1 MCSMIRQQLSQK
13 LLQKLSPQQIQL
25 MKLLQIPT
33 VSLEQRIK
41 EELEANPAL
50 EEPDNYSDNESDSTS
65 DSPEEKATEAEKE
78 KEEDYELDDYLN
90 DYIEDDPVS
99 YHSTESVSEQREKSL
114 PAVVANT
121 FHDYLE
127 QQLGMLN
134 LDSEIHRII
143 ASQIIGS
150 IDDAGYLRRDIPSL
164 IDDILFAFNIEVT
177 PKQVNEVLAMIQRFD
192 PPGVGARDLRETL
205 MIQLQQRLNITD
217 ETEEKELVTILKL
230 GLLILSKHFEAFS
243 KKHFSKLQ
251 RQLEISESQLKG
263 ALDEILKL
271 NPKPASGYTSQF
283 DTQTQTIIPD
293 FLVTNRDGMLDLT
306 MDVRNAPD
314 LRINDQYVDM
324 LKAYQTKRDNQNA
337 NKENKEAILFIKQK
351 IDSAK
356 WFIDAIKQRQHTLKQ
371 TMYAIMHFQK
381 EYFLTGDSSK
391 LKPMIL
397 RDIAE
402 ITDLD
407 ISTVSRVASSKF
419 VQTEFG
425 TKRLKDFFSESIV
438 NTEGEEVSTQE
449 VKSILGEIIGRENK
463 KKPLS
468 DEKLRQMLEDKGY
481 SIARRTVAKYREQ
494 LNIPVARLR
503 KEL

>member
-1 MCSMIRQQLSQK
+1 MIRQQLSQK

-33 VSLEQRIK
+33 ASLEQRIK

-50 EEPDNYSDNESDSTS
+50 EEPDSYSETTADNAQD
-65 DSPEEKATEAEKE
+65 EKE
-78 KEEDYELDDYLN
+78 PDNDKDSDDDYDLDDYLN
-90 DYIEDDPVS
+90 DYIEDDPIS
-99 YHSTESVSEQREKSL
+99 YHTSEAAGEQRDKNL

-121 FHDYLE
+121 FHDYLD

-134 LDSEIHRII
+134 LDSEVHRII
-143 ASQIIGS
+143 ANQIIGS
-150 IDDAGYLRRDIPSL
+150 IDDAGYLRREIPSL
-164 IDDILFAFNIEVT
+164 IDDILFAYNIEVT
-177 PKQVNEVLAMIQRFD
+177 PKQVQEVLSMIQRFD

-205 MIQLQQRLNITD
+205 VIQLQQRLRQAEETGD
-217 ETEEKELVTILKL
+217 EELVPVLKL
-230 GLLILSKHFEAFS
+230 GVLILTKHFEAFS
-243 KKHFSKLQ
+243 KKHFSRLQ
-251 RQLEISESQLKG
+251 RNLEIDEMMLKD

-293 FLVTNRDGMLDLT
+293 FIVTNRDGVLDLT

-324 LKAYQTKRDNQNA
+324 LRAYQVKKENNTVQ
-337 NKENKEAILFIKQK
+337 KENKEAILFIKQK

-356 WFIDAIKQRQHTLKQ
+356 WFIDAIKQRQNTLKQ
-371 TMYAIMHFQK
+371 TMYAIMQFQK
-381 EYFLTGDSSK
+381 EFFLTGDSTK

-402 ITDLD
+402 ITGLD

-438 NTEGEEVSTQE
+438 NTEGDEVSTQE
-449 VKSILGEIIGRENK
+449 VKSILGEIISGESKR
-463 KKPLS
+463 KPLS
-468 DEKLRQMLEDKGY
+468 DEKLRQMLEKKGY

>member
-1 MCSMIRQQLSQK
+1 MIRQQLSQK

-50 EEPDNYSDNESDSTS
+50 EEPDNYSETNAESTQD
-65 DSPEEKATEAEKE
+65 EKE
-78 KEEDYELDDYLN
+78 SEGDKDDNDDYDIDDYIS

-99 YHSTESVSEQREKSL
+99 YHSTEPASEQRDKSL

-121 FHDYLE
+121 FHDYLD

-134 LDSEIHRII
+134 LDSEVHRII
-143 ASQIIGS
+143 ANQIIGS
-150 IDDAGYLRRDIPSL
+150 IDDTGYLRREIPSL
-164 IDDILFAFNIEVT
+164 IDDILFAYNIEVS
-177 PKQVNEVLAMIQRFD
+177 PKQVNEVLTMIQRFD
-192 PPGVGARDLRETL
+192 PPGVAARDLRETL
-205 MIQLQQRLNITD
+205 MIQLQQRLRIAEEAGETD
-217 ETEEKELVTILKL
+217 LVTILKL
-230 GLLILSKHFEAFS
+230 GILILAKHFESFS
-243 KKHFSKLQ
+243 KKHFSRLQ
-251 RQLEISESQLKG
+251 RNLEIDETMLKG

-293 FLVTNRDGMLDLT
+293 FLVTNRDGILDLT

-324 LKAYQTKRDNQNA
+324 LRAYQHKKEQNTVQ
-337 NKENKEAILFIKQK
+337 KENKEAIIFIKQK

-356 WFIDAIKQRQHTLKQ
+356 WFIDAIKQRQNTLKQ
-371 TMYAIMHFQK
+371 TMYAIMQFQK
-381 EYFLTGDSSK
+381 EFFLTGDSTK

-402 ITDLD
+402 ITGLD

-438 NTEGEEVSTQE
+438 NTEGDEVSTQE
-449 VKSILGEIIGRENK
+449 VKSILGEIISGESKR
-463 KKPLS
+463 KPLS
-468 DEKLRQMLEDKGY
+468 DEKLRQMLEKKGY

>member
-1 MCSMIRQQLSQK
+1 MIRQQLSQK

-25 MKLLQIPT
+25 MKLLQVPG

-41 EELEANPAL
+41 EELEGNPAL
-50 EEPDNYSDNESDSTS
+50 EEHDTYESASDTPAEDKQ
-65 DSPEEKATEAEKE
+65 EEPEKE
-78 KEEDYELDDYLN
+78 KEEDYDLDEYLN
-90 DYIEDDPVS
+90 DYIEEDPIS
-99 YHSTESVSEQREKSL
+99 YHYSEPQGEQRDKSL

-127 QQLGMLN
+127 QQLGLLN

-143 ASQIIGS
+143 AQQIIGS
-150 IDDAGYLRRDIPSL
+150 IDDSGYMRREIPSL
-164 IDDILFAFNIEVT
+164 IDDILFAYNVEVT

-192 PPGVGARDLRETL
+192 PPGVGARDLKETL
-205 MIQLQQRLNITD
+205 IIQLQQRLQFAENNGD
-217 ETEEKELVTILKL
+217 HELIPSLKL
-230 GLLILSKHFEAFS
+230 GILILTKHFEAFS
-243 KKHFSKLQ
+243 KKHFLRLQ
-251 RQLEISESQLKG
+251 RQLEIDEDTLKG

-293 FLVTNRDGMLDLT
+293 FLVTNRDGVLELT

-314 LRINDQYVDM
+314 LRINDQYIDM
-324 LKAYQTKRDNQNA
+324 LRSYQAKKDKPNVQR
-337 NKENKEAILFIKQK
+337 ENKEAILFIKQK

-356 WFIDAIKQRQHTLKQ
+356 WFIDAIKQRQNTLKQ
-371 TMYAIMHFQK
+371 TMYAIMQFQK
-381 EYFLTGDSSK
+381 EFFLTGDSTK

-402 ITDLD
+402 ITGLD

-449 VKSILGEIIGRENK
+449 VKSILGEIISKEHKR
-463 KKPLS
+463 KPLS
-468 DEKLRQMLEDKGY
+468 DEKLRLMLEKKGY

>member
-1 MCSMIRQQLSQK
+1 MIRQQLSQK

-50 EEPDNYSDNESDSTS
+50 EEPDNYNDTSSDNTQDQKQ
-65 DSPEEKATEAEKE
+65 DEAEKD
-78 KEEDYELDDYLN
+78 KNEDYELEDYLN
-90 DYIEDDPVS
+90 EYIEEDPIS
-99 YHSTESVSEQREKSL
+99 YHVTESLSEQREKNL
-114 PAVVANT
+114 PAVVAST
-121 FHDYLE
+121 FHDYLD
-127 QQLGMLN
+127 QQLGLLN
-134 LDSEIHRII
+134 LDSEVHRII
-143 ASQIIGS
+143 AHQIIGS

-177 PKQVNEVLAMIQRFD
+177 TKQVMEVLAMVQRFD

-205 MIQLQQRLNITD
+205 MLQLQQRLNVAED
-217 ETEEKELVTILKL
+217 AGDSNLVQSLKL
-230 GLLILSKHFEAFS
+230 AQVILTKYFEAFS

-251 RQLEISESQLKG
+251 RQLEISEATLKS

-293 FLVTNRDGMLDLT
+293 FIVTNRDGVLDLT

-324 LKAYQTKRDNQNA
+324 LKAYQTKRDA
-337 NKENKEAILFIKQK
+337 HTVNKENKEAVIFIKQK

-371 TMYAIMHFQK
+371 TMYAIMQFQK
-381 EYFLTGDSSK
+381 EFFLTGDSTR
-391 LKPMIL
+391 LRPMIL

-402 ITDLD
+402 ITGLD

-438 NTEGEEVSTQE
+438 NTEGDEVSTQE
-449 VKSILGEIIGRENK
+449 VKSILAEIITGENK
-463 KKPLS
+463 RKPLS
-468 DEKLRQMLEDKGY
+468 DEKLRLMLEKKGY

>member
-1 MCSMIRQQLSQK
+1 MIRQQLSQK

-50 EEPDNYSDNESDSTS
+50 EEPDNYNESASEDAQ
-65 DSPEEKATEAEKE
+65 DEKGDTPEKE
-78 KEEDYELDDYLN
+78 KDEDYELDDYLN

-99 YHSTESVSEQREKSL
+99 YHTTESVSEQREKNL
-114 PAVVANT
+114 PAVVSST
-121 FHDYLE
+121 FHDYLD
-127 QQLGMLN
+127 QQLGLLN
-134 LDSEIHRII
+134 LDSEVHRII
-143 ASQIIGS
+143 AQQVIGS
-150 IDDAGYLRRDIPSL
+150 IDDTGYLRRDIPSL
-164 IDDILFAFNIEVT
+164 MDDILFAFNIEVT
-177 PKQVNEVLAMIQRFD
+177 SKQVIEVLAMIQRFD

-205 MIQLQQRLNITD
+205 MIQLQQRLNLAEAMD
-217 ETEEKELVTILKL
+217 EDQLVEILKL
-230 GLLILSKHFEAFS
+230 ALLILNKHFEAFS
-243 KKHFSKLQ
+243 KKHFSRLQ

-293 FLVTNRDGMLDLT
+293 FLVTNRDGELELT
-306 MDVRNAPD
+306 MDLRNAPD

-324 LKAYQTKRDNQNA
+324 LKSYQTKREA
-337 NKENKEAILFIKQK
+337 HTVNKENKEAIIFIKQK

-356 WFIDAIKQRQHTLKQ
+356 WFIDAIKQRQQTLKH
-371 TMYAIMHFQK
+371 TMYAIMQFQK
-381 EYFLTGDSSK
+381 EFFLTGDSTK
-391 LKPMIL
+391 LRPMIL

-402 ITDLD
+402 LTSLD

-438 NTEGEEVSTQE
+438 NVEGDEVSTQE
-449 VKSILGEIIGRENK
+449 VKSILGEIISGEHKR
-463 KKPLS
+463 KPLS
-468 DEKLRQMLEDKGY
+468 DEKLRQMLEHKGY

>member
-1 MCSMIRQQLSQK
+1 MIRQQFSQK

-33 VSLEQRIK
+33 SSLEQRIK

-50 EEPDNYSDNESDSTS
+50 EEPENYSETTGENDQ
-65 DSPEEKATEAEKE
+65 EEKESEAEKE
-78 KEEDYELDDYLN
+78 AEDDYDIDDYIS

-99 YHSTESVSEQREKSL
+99 YHTTESPTEQREKSL
-114 PAVVANT
+114 PAVVSNT

-127 QQLGMLN
+127 QQLGMLEI
-134 LDSEIHRII
+134 DSEVQRMI
-143 ASQIIGS
+143 AHQIVGS
-150 IDDAGYLRRDIPSL
+150 IDDTGYLRREISSL
-164 IDDILFAFNIEVT
+164 IDDILFAHNIEVT
-177 PKQVNEVLAMIQRFD
+177 PAQIESVLALIQRFD

-205 MIQLQQRLNITD
+205 IIQLKQRLRVAEKAE
-217 ETEEKELVTILKL
+217 ETALIPDLKL
-230 GLLILSKHFEAFS
+230 GLLILQKQFEAFS
-243 KKHFSKLQ
+243 KKHYTRLQ
-251 RQLEISESQLKG
+251 RNLEIEEEDLKA

-293 FLVTNRDGMLDLT
+293 FLTSNTDGILDLT

-324 LKAYQTKRDNQNA
+324 LKAYQIKKDNRTV

-356 WFIDAIKQRQHTLKQ
+356 WFIDAIKQRQNTLKQ
-371 TMYAIMHFQK
+371 TMYAIMQFQK
-381 EYFLTGDSSK
+381 EYFLTGDSTK

-397 RDIAE
+397 KDIAE
-402 ITDLD
+402 ITALD

-438 NTEGEEVSTQE
+438 NTEGDEVSTQE
-449 VKSILGEIIGRENK
+449 VKSILAEIIEGESKR
-463 KKPLS
+463 KPLS
-468 DEKLRQMLEDKGY
+468 DEKLRLMLETKGY

>member
-1 MCSMIRQQLSQK
+1 MIRQQLSQK

-217 ETEEKELVTILKL
+217 ETEDKELVTILKL

-293 FLVTNRDGMLDLT
+293 FLVTNRDGMLELT

-324 LKAYQTKRDNQNA
+324 LKAYQTKKVNHTS
-337 NKENKEAILFIKQK
+337 NKESKEAIIFIKQK

-371 TMYAIMHFQK
+371 TMYAIMQFQK
-381 EYFLTGDSSK
+381 EYFLTGDSTK

-463 KKPLS
+463 RKPLS

>member
-1 MCSMIRQQLSQK
+1 
-13 LLQKLSPQQIQL
+13 
-25 MKLLQIPT
+25 
-33 VSLEQRIK
+33 
-41 EELEANPAL
+41 
-50 EEPDNYSDNESDSTS
+50 
-65 DSPEEKATEAEKE
+65 
-78 KEEDYELDDYLN
+78 
-90 DYIEDDPVS
+90 
-99 YHSTESVSEQREKSL
+99 
-114 PAVVANT
+114 
-121 FHDYLE
+121 
-127 QQLGMLN
+127 
-134 LDSEIHRII
+134 
-143 ASQIIGS
+143 
-150 IDDAGYLRRDIPSL
+150 
-164 IDDILFAFNIEVT
+164 
-177 PKQVNEVLAMIQRFD
+177 
-192 PPGVGARDLRETL
+192 
-205 MIQLQQRLNITD
+205 MIQLQQKMNVAEDSGDDGLIQT
-217 ETEEKELVTILKL
+217 LKL
-230 GLLILSKHFEAFS
+230 AQVILTKYFEAFS
-243 KKHFSKLQ
+243 KKHFSRLQ

-293 FLVTNRDGMLDLT
+293 FMVTNRDGVLDLT

-324 LKAYQTKRDNQNA
+324 LKAYQVKKDAQTV
-337 NKENKEAILFIKQK
+337 NKENKEAIIFIKQK

-371 TMYAIMHFQK
+371 TMYAIMQFQK
-381 EYFLTGDSSK
+381 EFFLTGDSTK

-402 ITDLD
+402 LTSLD

-438 NTEGEEVSTQE
+438 NTEGDEVSTQE
-449 VKSILGEIIGRENK
+449 VKSILGEIISGEHKR
-463 KKPLS
+463 KPLS
-468 DEKLRQMLEDKGY
+468 DEKLRQMLEQKGY

>member
-1 MCSMIRQQLSQK
+1 MIRQQLSQK

-25 MKLLQIPT
+25 MKLLQVPG

-41 EELEANPAL
+41 EELEGNPAL
-50 EEPDNYSDNESDSTS
+50 EEHDTYES
-65 DSPEEKATEAEKE
+65 ATETSSEDKQEEPEKE
-78 KEEDYELDDYLN
+78 KEEDYDLDDYLN

-99 YHSTESVSEQREKSL
+99 YHYSEPAGEQRDKSL

-127 QQLGMLN
+127 QQLGLLN

-143 ASQIIGS
+143 AQQIIGS
-150 IDDAGYLRRDIPSL
+150 IDDSGYMRRDIPSL
-164 IDDILFAFNIEVT
+164 IDDILFAYNVEVT
-177 PKQVNEVLAMIQRFD
+177 PKQVHEVLAMIQRFD

-205 MIQLQQRLNITD
+205 IIQLQQRLQAA
-217 ETEEKELVTILKL
+217 EKAGDHDLIPSLKL
-230 GLLILSKHFEAFS
+230 GILILTKHFEAFS
-243 KKHFSKLQ
+243 KKHFLRLQ
-251 RQLEISESQLKG
+251 RQMEISEEDLKC

-293 FLVTNRDGMLDLT
+293 FLVTNRDGVLELT

-314 LRINDQYVDM
+314 LRINDQYIDM
-324 LKAYQTKRDNQNA
+324 LRSYQAKKDNGHAQ
-337 NKENKEAILFIKQK
+337 KEKKEAILFIKQK

-356 WFIDAIKQRQHTLKQ
+356 WFIDAIKQRQNTLKQ
-371 TMYAIMHFQK
+371 TMYAIMQFQK
-381 EYFLTGDSSK
+381 EYFLTGDSTK

-402 ITDLD
+402 ITGLD

-449 VKSILGEIIGRENK
+449 VKSILGEIISKENK
-463 KKPLS
+463 RKPLS
-468 DEKLRQMLEDKGY
+468 DEKLRLMLEKKGY

>member
-1 MCSMIRQQLSQK
+1 MIRQQLSQK

-41 EELEANPAL
+41 EELESNPAL
-50 EEPDNYSDNESDSTS
+50 EEHDSFEESPAENGTD
-65 DSPEEKATEAEKE
+65 EKTDEAAKD
-78 KEEDYELDDYLN
+78 KEEDYDLDDYLN

-99 YHSTESVSEQREKSL
+99 YTFSEPASEQRERSL

-134 LDSEIHRII
+134 LDSEVQSII
-143 ASQIIGS
+143 AHQIIGS
-150 IDDAGYLRRDIPSL
+150 IDDSGYLRRDISSL
-164 IDDILFAFNIEVT
+164 IDDILFAYNMDVT
-177 PKQVNEVLAMIQRFD
+177 PKQVQDVLAMIQRFD

-205 MIQLQQRLNITD
+205 IIQLQQRMRLAERNG
-217 ETEEKELVTILKL
+217 EKELTEILKL
-230 GLLILSKHFEAFS
+230 GLLILNKHFDAFS
-243 KKHFSKLQ
+243 KKHFLKLQ
-251 RQLEISESQLKG
+251 RILEIEEETLKD

-293 FLVTNRDGMLDLT
+293 FMVTNRDGVLELS

-324 LKAYQTKRDNQNA
+324 LKAYQTK
-337 NKENKEAILFIKQK
+337 KENHQVTKGNKEAILFIKQK

-356 WFIDAIKQRQHTLKQ
+356 WFIDAIKQRQNTLRQ
-371 TMYAIMHFQK
+371 TMYAIMQFQK
-381 EYFLTGDSSK
+381 DFFLTGDATK

-402 ITDLD
+402 ITGLD

-449 VKSILGEIIGRENK
+449 VKSILSEIISREHK
-463 KKPLS
+463 RKPLS
-468 DEKLRQMLEDKGY
+468 DEKLRLMLEKKGY

>member
-1 MCSMIRQQLSQK
+1 MIRQQLSQK

-50 EEPDNYSDNESDSTS
+50 EEPDNYNESAS
-65 DSPEEKATEAEKE
+65 DSQDDKSDAAEKE
-78 KEEDYELDDYLN
+78 KDEDYELDDYLN

-99 YHSTESVSEQREKSL
+99 YHTTETPSEQREKNL
-114 PAVVANT
+114 PAVVSST
-121 FHDYLE
+121 FHDYLD
-127 QQLGMLN
+127 QQLGLLN
-134 LDSEIHRII
+134 LDSEVHRII
-143 ASQIIGS
+143 AQQIIGS
-150 IDDAGYLRRDIPSL
+150 IDDTGYLRRDIPSL

-177 PKQVNEVLAMIQRFD
+177 TKQVVEVLAMIQRFD

-205 MIQLQQRLNITD
+205 MIQLQQRLNLA
-217 ETEEKELVTILKL
+217 EAMEEEHLVQTLKL
-230 GLLILSKHFEAFS
+230 AQLILTKYFEAFS
-243 KKHFSKLQ
+243 KKHFSRLQ
-251 RQLEISESQLKG
+251 RQLEISEDQLKG
-263 ALDEILKL
+263 ALDEILKM

-293 FLVTNRDGMLDLT
+293 FMVTNRDGELELT
-306 MDVRNAPD
+306 MDLRNAPD

-324 LKAYQTKRDNQNA
+324 LKSYQTKREANTV
-337 NKENKEAILFIKQK
+337 NKENKEAIIFIKQK

-356 WFIDAIKQRQHTLKQ
+356 WFIDAIKQRQQTLKQ
-371 TMYAIMHFQK
+371 TMYAIMQFQK
-381 EYFLTGDSSK
+381 EFFLTGDSTK

-402 ITDLD
+402 LTSLD

-438 NTEGEEVSTQE
+438 NVEGDEVSTQE
-449 VKSILGEIIGRENK
+449 VKSILGEIIAGEHKR
-463 KKPLS
+463 KPLS
-468 DEKLRQMLEDKGY
+468 DEKLRQMLEHKGY

>member
-1 MCSMIRQQLSQK
+1 MIRQQLSQK

-50 EEPDNYSDNESDSTS
+50 EEPDSYSESETDSTS
-65 DSPEEKATEAEKE
+65 ENSQDEKAGETEKE
-78 KEEDYELDDYLN
+78 KDEDYELDDYLN

-99 YHSTESVSEQREKSL
+99 YHTTETAAEEREKSL

-150 IDDAGYLRRDIPSL
+150 IDDTGYLRRDIESL
-164 IDDILFAFNIEVT
+164 IDDILFAYNIEVNE
-177 PKQVNEVLAMIQRFD
+177 KQVKEVLAMIQRFD

-205 MIQLQQRLNITD
+205 MIQLQQRMSRAEDNG
-217 ETEEKELVTILKL
+217 EKELIGTLKL
-230 GLLILSKHFEAFS
+230 ALLILTKHFEAFS

-251 RQLEISESQLKG
+251 RQIEISETQLKE

-293 FLVTNRDGMLDLT
+293 FLVTNRDGMLELT

-324 LKAYQTKRDNQNA
+324 LKAYQTKKVNHAN
-337 NKENKEAILFIKQK
+337 NKESKEAIIFIKQK

-371 TMYAIMHFQK
+371 TMYAIMQFQK
-381 EYFLTGDSSK
+381 EFFLTGDSTK

-407 ISTVSRVASSKF
+407 ISTVSRVASCKF

-463 KKPLS
+463 RKPLS

>member
-1 MCSMIRQQLSQK
+1 MIRQQLSQK

-50 EEPDNYSDNESDSTS
+50 EEPDNYSEADSAS
-65 DSPEEKATEAEKE
+65 ENSPEEKASESEKE
-78 KEEDYELDDYLN
+78 KDEDYELDDYLN

-99 YHSTESVSEQREKSL
+99 YHSTETISEQREKSL

-121 FHDYLE
+121 FHDYLD

-134 LDSEIHRII
+134 LDSEVHRII

-164 IDDILFAFNIEVT
+164 IDDILFAYNIEVT
-177 PKQVNEVLAMIQRFD
+177 AKQVSEVLAMIQRFD

-205 MIQLQQRLNITD
+205 MIQLDQRYKLAED
-217 ETEEKELVTILKL
+217 AGEKDLIVILKL
-230 GLLILSKHFEAFS
+230 AQLILSKHFEAFS

-251 RQLEISESQLKG
+251 RQLEISEAQLKG

-293 FLVTNRDGMLDLT
+293 FLVTNRDGELELT

-324 LKAYQTKRDNQNA
+324 LKSYQTKKVNHTAD
-337 NKENKEAILFIKQK
+337 KESKEAILFIKQK

-371 TMYAIMHFQK
+371 TMYAIMQFQK
-381 EYFLTGDSSK
+381 EYFLTGDSTK

-397 RDIAE
+397 KDIAE
-402 ITDLD
+402 LTSLD

-449 VKSILGEIIGRENK
+449 VKSILGEIIGKESKR
-463 KKPLS
+463 KPYS
-468 DEKLRQMLEDKGY
+468 DEKLRQMLEEKGY

>member
-1 MCSMIRQQLSQK
+1 MIRQQLSQK

-50 EEPDNYSDNESDSTS
+50 EEPDDYSESNAESTQDEKESESDK
-65 DSPEEKATEAEKE
+65 D
-78 KEEDYELDDYLN
+78 DNDDYDIDDYIS

-99 YHSTESVSEQREKSL
+99 YHSTEPANEQRDKSL

-121 FHDYLE
+121 FHDYLD

-134 LDSEIHRII
+134 LDSEVHRII
-143 ASQIIGS
+143 ANQVIGS
-150 IDDAGYLRRDIPSL
+150 IDDTGYLRREIPSL
-164 IDDILFAFNIEVT
+164 IDDILFAYNIEVT
-177 PKQVNEVLAMIQRFD
+177 PKQVTEVLSMIQRFD
-192 PPGVGARDLRETL
+192 PPGVAARDLRETL
-205 MIQLQQRLNITD
+205 MIQLQQRLHIAEEAG
-217 ETEEKELVTILKL
+217 ETELVPVLKL
-230 GLLILSKHFEAFS
+230 GILILAKHFESFS
-243 KKHFSKLQ
+243 KKHFSRLQ
-251 RQLEISESQLKG
+251 RNLEIDEGMLKG

-293 FLVTNRDGMLDLT
+293 FLVTNRDGILDLT

-324 LKAYQTKRDNQNA
+324 LRAYQHKKEQNTVQ
-337 NKENKEAILFIKQK
+337 KENKEAIIFIKQK

-356 WFIDAIKQRQHTLKQ
+356 WFIDAIKQRQNTLKQ
-371 TMYAIMHFQK
+371 TMYAIMQFQK
-381 EYFLTGDSSK
+381 EFFLTGDSTK

-402 ITDLD
+402 ITGLD

-425 TKRLKDFFSESIV
+425 TKRLKENLHESSCTNRHGPEPGQVHWLPHLFSHL
-438 NTEGEEVSTQE
+438 Q
-449 VKSILGEIIGRENK
+449 K
-463 KKPLS
+463 
-468 DEKLRQMLEDKGY
+468 
-481 SIARRTVAKYREQ
+481 
-494 LNIPVARLR
+494 RLD
-503 KEL
+503 

>member
-1 MCSMIRQQLSQK
+1 MIRQQLSQK

-25 MKLLQIPT
+25 MKLLQVPT

-50 EEPDNYSDNESDSTS
+50 EEHDSFSETS
-65 DSPEEKATEAEKE
+65 TETSPEEKQEDANKE
-78 KEEDYELDDYLN
+78 KEDEYDLDDYLN

-99 YHSTESVSEQREKSL
+99 YHFSEPAGEQRDKSL

-127 QQLGMLN
+127 QQLGLLN
-134 LDSEIHRII
+134 LDSEVHRII
-143 ASQIIGS
+143 AQQIIGS
-150 IDDAGYLRRDIPSL
+150 IDDSGYLRREIPSL
-164 IDDILFAFNIEVT
+164 IDDILFAYNIEVT
-177 PKQVNEVLAMIQRFD
+177 PKQVQEVLTMIQRFD

-205 MIQLQQRLNITD
+205 MIQLQQRLAHA
-217 ETEEKELVTILKL
+217 EKTGDMPLTAALKL
-230 GLLILSKHFEAFS
+230 GLLILHKHFEAFS
-243 KKHFSKLQ
+243 KKHFLKLQ
-251 RQLEISESQLKG
+251 RQLEIDEETLKD
-263 ALDEILKL
+263 AMDEILKL

-293 FLVTNRDGMLDLT
+293 FLITNRDGQLELT

-314 LRINDQYVDM
+314 LRINDQYLDM
-324 LKAYQTKRDNQNA
+324 LRAYQARKGDTHAQ
-337 NKENKEAILFIKQK
+337 KENKEAILFIKQK

-356 WFIDAIKQRQHTLKQ
+356 WFIDAIKQRQNTLKQ
-371 TMYAIMHFQK
+371 TMYAIMQFQK
-381 EYFLTGDSSK
+381 EFFLTGDSTK

-449 VKSILGEIIGRENK
+449 VKSILSEIITKEHKR
-463 KKPLS
+463 KPLS
-468 DEKLRQMLEDKGY
+468 DEKLRLMLEKKGY